1 MIPMRIGDVRTDS
14 SAKLA
19 YHVACGMVHRLDV
32 RGSENVTRL
41 AGKSAVITGGGTGI
55 GQAIALAFAREGA
68 QVVVAGRRKEKLD
81 ETLHLLQQAGC
92 SALAL
97 ECDVT
102 KAADTQRVV
111 KSAEGAFGKVNVLVN
126 NAGALS
132 VSTVEDITEED
143 WDRVMATNVKG
154 PFLMSR
160 AALPA
165 MRRAGGGSIINVG
178 SVLGI
183 VAIRDRAAY
192 CASKGGVS
200 MLTKAMAL
208 DHAQDNIRV
217 NCVCPSIVE
226 SDMTRN
232 LFAETEAGQQARESR
247 LASIPLGRFGKPA
260 DIAGLTVFLASEESS
275 WMTGTVIPVD
285 GGVTAY

>member
-1 MIPMRIGDVRTDS
+1 
-14 SAKLA
+14 
-19 YHVACGMVHRLDV
+19 MVHRLDV
-32 RGSENVTRL
+32 GGRENVTRL

-68 QVVVAGRRKEKLD
+68 QVAIAGRRKNKLED
-81 ETLHLLQQAGC
+81 TLRLMQEAGC
-92 SALAL
+92 SSLAL

-102 KAADTQRVV
+102 KAADTERAV
-111 KSAEGAFGKVNVLVN
+111 KSAEAAFGKVDVLVN

-132 VSTVEDITEED
+132 VSTVESIAEDD

-154 PFLMSR
+154 PYLMSR

-192 CASKGGVS
+192 CASKGAVS
-200 MLTKAMAL
+200 MLTRAMAL
-208 DHAQDNIRV
+208 DHARDNIRV

-226 SDMTRN
+226 SDMTQN
-232 LFAETEAGQQARESR
+232 LFAETETGRKARDNR
-247 LASIPLGRFGKPA
+247 LATIPLGRFGKPT

>member
-1 MIPMRIGDVRTDS
+1 V
-14 SAKLA
+14 
-19 YHVACGMVHRLDV
+19 
-32 RGSENVTRL
+32 
-41 AGKSAVITGGGTGI
+41 GGTGI

-81 ETLHLLQQAGC
+81 ATLRLLQQPGC
-92 SALAL
+92 SALAF

-102 KAADTQRVV
+102 KAADTLRLV
-111 KSAEGAFGKVNVLVN
+111 KSAEDAFGKVNVLVN

-132 VSTVEDITEED
+132 VSTVENISEEE
-143 WDRVMATNVKG
+143 WDHVMATNVKG

-160 AALPA
+160 VALPA

-178 SVLGI
+178 SVLGL

-192 CASKGGVS
+192 CASKGAVT
-200 MLTKAMAL
+200 MLTRAMAL
-208 DHAQDNIRV
+208 DHAHDNIRV
-217 NCVCPSIVE
+217 NCLCPSIVE
-226 SDMTRN
+226 SDMTKD
-232 LFAETEAGQQARESR
+232 LFADSEAGRQARESR

-260 DIAGLTVFLASEESS
+260 DVAGLAVFLASEESS

>member
-1 MIPMRIGDVRTDS
+1 M
-14 SAKLA
+14 
-19 YHVACGMVHRLDV
+19 
-32 RGSENVTRL
+32 TRL
-41 AGKSAVITGGGTGI
+41 TGKSAVITGGGTGI

-68 QVVVAGRRKEKLD
+68 QVAVAGRRKEKLD

-92 SALAL
+92 SALAF

-111 KSAEGAFGKVNVLVN
+111 KSAEDAFGKVNVLVN

-132 VSTVEDITEED
+132 VSTVENITEED

-232 LFAETEAGQQARESR
+232 LFAETEVGQQARESR

>member
-1 MIPMRIGDVRTDS
+1 M
-14 SAKLA
+14 
-19 YHVACGMVHRLDV
+19 
-32 RGSENVTRL
+32 TRL

-68 QVVVAGRRKEKLD
+68 QVAVVGRRKEKLD
-81 ETLHLLQQAGC
+81 ETLRLLHQAGC
-92 SALAL
+92 PKLAL

-102 KAADTQRVV
+102 KAADTERAV
-111 KSAEGAFGKVNVLVN
+111 KSAEDAFGKLNVLVN

-132 VSTVEDITEED
+132 VSTVENISEED
-143 WDRVMATNVKG
+143 WDRVMATNIKG

-192 CASKGGVS
+192 CTSKGAVT
-200 MLTKAMAL
+200 MLTRAMSL
-208 DHAQDNIRV
+208 DHAHDHIRV

-232 LFAETEAGQQARESR
+232 LFAETEAGRQARESR

-260 DIAGLTVFLASEESS
+260 DIAGVAVFLASEESS

>member
-1 MIPMRIGDVRTDS
+1 M
-14 SAKLA
+14 
-19 YHVACGMVHRLDV
+19 
-32 RGSENVTRL
+32 TRL
-41 AGKSAVITGGGTGI
+41 TGKSALITGGGTGI
-55 GQAIALAFAREGA
+55 GQAIALDFAREGA

-132 VSTVEDITEED
+132 VSTVENITEED

-232 LFAETEAGQQARESR
+232 LFAETEVGQQARESR

>member
-1 MIPMRIGDVRTDS
+1 M
-14 SAKLA
+14 
-19 YHVACGMVHRLDV
+19 
-32 RGSENVTRL
+32 TRL
-41 AGKSAVITGGGTGI
+41 AGKSAVIAGGGTGI

-68 QVVVAGRRKEKLD
+68 RVAVAGRRKGKLD
-81 ETLHLLQQAGC
+81 ETVRLLQQAGY

-102 KAADTQRVV
+102 KAAHTERVV
-111 KSAEGAFGKVNVLVN
+111 KAAEDAFGKVNVLVN

-132 VSTVEDITEED
+132 VSTVENISEAD

-160 AALPA
+160 ATLHA
-165 MRRAGGGSIINVG
+165 MRRASGGSIINVG
-178 SVLGI
+178 SVLGL

-192 CASKGGVS
+192 CASKGGVA
-200 MLTKAMAL
+200 MLTRALAL
-208 DHAQDNIRV
+208 DHAHDHIRV
-217 NCVCPSIVE
+217 NCLCPSIVE
-226 SDMTRN
+226 SDMTQN
-232 LFAETEAGQQARESR
+232 LFAETEAGRHARESR

-260 DIAGLTVFLASEESS
+260 DIAGLAVFLASEESS

-285 GGVTAY
+285 GGVTAN

>member
-1 MIPMRIGDVRTDS
+1 M
-14 SAKLA
+14 
-19 YHVACGMVHRLDV
+19 
-32 RGSENVTRL
+32 TRL

-68 QVVVAGRRKEKLD
+68 QVAVAGRRREKLD
-81 ETLHLLQQAGC
+81 ETLYLLQQAGC

-102 KAADTQRVV
+102 IAADTQRLV
-111 KSAEGAFGKVNVLVN
+111 KTTEDAFGKVNVLVN

-132 VSTVEDITEED
+132 VSTVENISEND
-143 WDRVMATNVKG
+143 WDWVMATNVKG

-192 CASKGGVS
+192 CASKGGVT

-208 DHAQDNIRV
+208 DHAHDNIRV

-260 DIAGLTVFLASEESS
+260 DIAGLAVFMASEESS
-275 WMTGTVIPVD
+275 WMTGSVIPVD

>member
-1 MIPMRIGDVRTDS
+1 M
-14 SAKLA
+14 
-19 YHVACGMVHRLDV
+19 
-32 RGSENVTRL
+32 TRL
-41 AGKSAVITGGGTGI
+41 TGKSALITGGGTGI

-68 QVVVAGRRKEKLD
+68 QVAVAGRRKNKLE

-102 KAADTQRVV
+102 KAADTIRTI
-111 KSAEGAFGKVNVLVN
+111 KSAEDAFGKLNVLVN

-132 VSTVEDITEED
+132 VSTVETIAEDD
-143 WDRVMATNVKG
+143 WDRVMATNIKG

-192 CASKGGVS
+192 CASKGGVTL
-200 MLTKAMAL
+200 LTRAMAL

-217 NCVCPSIVE
+217 NCLCPSIVV
-226 SDMTRN
+226 SDMTQN
-232 LFAETEAGQQARESR
+232 LFAETEAGRLARESR
-247 LASIPLGRFGKPA
+247 LASIPLGRFGKPN
-260 DIAGLTVFLASEESS
+260 DIAGLAVFLASDESS

>member
-1 MIPMRIGDVRTDS
+1 
-14 SAKLA
+14 
-19 YHVACGMVHRLDV
+19 
-32 RGSENVTRL
+32 VTRL

-102 KAADTQRVV
+102 KATDPQRVV
-111 KSAEGAFGKVNVLVN
+111 KSAEDAFGKVNVLVN

-132 VSTVEDITEED
+132 VSTVENITEED

-232 LFAETEAGQQARESR
+232 LFAETEVGQQARESR

>member
-1 MIPMRIGDVRTDS
+1 M
-14 SAKLA
+14 
-19 YHVACGMVHRLDV
+19 
-32 RGSENVTRL
+32 TRL
-41 AGKSAVITGGGTGI
+41 AGKSALITGGGTGI

-68 QVVVAGRRKEKLD
+68 RVAVAGRRKEKLN
-81 ETLHLLQQAGC
+81 ETLHLLQQVGC

-102 KAADTQRVV
+102 KPADTLRAV
-111 KSAEGAFGKVNVLVN
+111 KAAEDAFGNVNVLVN
-126 NAGALS
+126 NAGTLS
-132 VSTVEDITEED
+132 VSTIENIAEED
-143 WDRVMATNVKG
+143 WDRVMCTNIKG

-160 AALPA
+160 AALSA

-178 SVLGI
+178 SVLGM

-192 CASKGGVS
+192 CASKGAVT

-208 DHAQDNIRV
+208 DHAHDNIRV
-217 NCVCPSIVE
+217 NCLCPSIVE

-232 LFAETEAGQQARESR
+232 LFAETEAGRQARESR

-260 DIAGLTVFLASEESS
+260 DIAGLAVFLASEESS

>member
-1 MIPMRIGDVRTDS
+1 M
-14 SAKLA
+14 
-19 YHVACGMVHRLDV
+19 
-32 RGSENVTRL
+32 TRL

-102 KAADTQRVV
+102 KATDPQRVV
-111 KSAEGAFGKVNVLVN
+111 KSAEDAFGKVNVLVN

-132 VSTVEDITEED
+132 VSTVENITEED

-232 LFAETEAGQQARESR
+232 LFAETEVGQQARESR

>member
-1 MIPMRIGDVRTDS
+1 M
-14 SAKLA
+14 
-19 YHVACGMVHRLDV
+19 
-32 RGSENVTRL
+32 TRL
-41 AGKSAVITGGGTGI
+41 AGKSAVVTGGGTGI

-68 QVVVAGRRKEKLD
+68 QVAVAGRRKEKLD
-81 ETLHLLQQAGC
+81 ETLRLLQQAGC

-102 KAADTQRVV
+102 NAVDAQRVV
-111 KSAEGAFGKVNVLVN
+111 KSAEDAFGKVNVLVN

-132 VSTVEDITEED
+132 VSTVENITEED

-160 AALPA
+160 AALSA

-208 DHAQDNIRV
+208 DHAHDHIRV
-217 NCVCPSIVE
+217 NCLCPSIVE

-232 LFAETEAGQQARESR
+232 LFAETEAGRQARESR

-260 DIAGLTVFLASEESS
+260 DIAGLAVFLASEESS

>member
-1 MIPMRIGDVRTDS
+1 M
-14 SAKLA
+14 
-19 YHVACGMVHRLDV
+19 
-32 RGSENVTRL
+32 TRL

-132 VSTVEDITEED
+132 VSTVENITEED

-232 LFAETEAGQQARESR
+232 LFAETEVGQQARESR

>member
-1 MIPMRIGDVRTDS
+1 
-14 SAKLA
+14 
-19 YHVACGMVHRLDV
+19 
-32 RGSENVTRL
+32 VTRL

-68 QVVVAGRRKEKLD
+68 QVAVAGRRKEKLD
-81 ETLHLLQQAGC
+81 ATLRLLQQAGC

-102 KAADTQRVV
+102 KSADTQRLV
-111 KSAEGAFGKVNVLVN
+111 KSAEDAFGKVNVLVN
-126 NAGALS
+126 NAGTLS
-132 VSTVEDITEED
+132 VATIETIVEED
-143 WDRVMATNVKG
+143 WDHVMATNLKG

-160 AALPA
+160 AALQA

-178 SVLGI
+178 SVLGM

-192 CASKGGVS
+192 CASKGGVT

-208 DHAQDNIRV
+208 DHADDHIRV
-217 NCVCPSIVE
+217 NCLCPSIVE
-226 SDMTRN
+226 SDMTQN
-232 LFAETEAGQQARESR
+232 LFADTEAGRQARENR
-247 LASIPLGRFGKPA
+247 LASIPLGRFGKPV
-260 DIAGLTVFLASEESS
+260 DIAGLAVFLASEESS

>member
-1 MIPMRIGDVRTDS
+1 
-14 SAKLA
+14 
-19 YHVACGMVHRLDV
+19 
-32 RGSENVTRL
+32 VTRL
-41 AGKSAVITGGGTGI
+41 AGKCAVITGGGTGI

-68 QVVVAGRRKEKLD
+68 QVAVAGRRKNKLD
-81 ETLHLLQQAGC
+81 ETLRLLQQAGC

-102 KAADTQRVV
+102 KAADTERVV
-111 KSAEGAFGKVNVLVN
+111 KSAEDVFGKVNVLVN

-132 VSTVEDITEED
+132 VSTIESIAEED
-143 WDRVMATNVKG
+143 WDRVMAINAKG

-160 AALPA
+160 ASLPA
-165 MRRAGGGSIINVG
+165 MRRSGGGSIINVG

-192 CASKGGVS
+192 CASKGGVT

-208 DHAQDNIRV
+208 DHAHDNIRV

-232 LFAETEAGQQARESR
+232 LFAETEVGREARESR
-247 LASIPLGRFGKPA
+247 LASIPLGRFGKPT
-260 DIAGLTVFLASEESS
+260 DIAGLAVFLASEESS

>member
-1 MIPMRIGDVRTDS
+1 M
-14 SAKLA
+14 
-19 YHVACGMVHRLDV
+19 
-32 RGSENVTRL
+32 TRL

-68 QVVVAGRRKEKLD
+68 QVAVAGRRKERLD
-81 ETLHLLQQAGC
+81 ETLRLLQQSGC

-102 KAADTQRVV
+102 KAADTLRLV
-111 KSAEGAFGKVNVLVN
+111 KSAEDAFGKVNVLVN

-132 VSTVEDITEED
+132 VSTVENISEEE
-143 WDRVMATNVKG
+143 WDHVMATNVKG

-160 AALPA
+160 VALPA

-178 SVLGI
+178 SVLGL

-192 CASKGGVS
+192 CASKGAVT
-200 MLTKAMAL
+200 MLTRAMAL
-208 DHAQDNIRV
+208 DHAHDNIRV
-217 NCVCPSIVE
+217 NCLCPSIVE
-226 SDMTRN
+226 SDMTKD
-232 LFAETEAGQQARESR
+232 LFADSEAGRQARESR

-260 DIAGLTVFLASEESS
+260 DVAGLAVFLASEESS

>member
-1 MIPMRIGDVRTDS
+1 M
-14 SAKLA
+14 
-19 YHVACGMVHRLDV
+19 
-32 RGSENVTRL
+32 TRL

-68 QVVVAGRRKEKLD
+68 QVAIAGRRKNKLE
-81 ETLHLLQQAGC
+81 ETLRLMQEAGC

-102 KAADTQRVV
+102 KAADTERAV
-111 KSAEGAFGKVNVLVN
+111 KSAEAAFGKVDVLVN

-132 VSTVEDITEED
+132 VSTVESIAEDD
-143 WDRVMATNVKG
+143 WDRVMATNIKG
-154 PFLMSR
+154 PYLMSR

-192 CASKGGVS
+192 CASKGAVS
-200 MLTKAMAL
+200 MLTRAMAL
-208 DHAQDNIRV
+208 DHARDNIRV

-226 SDMTRN
+226 SDMTQN
-232 LFAETEAGQQARESR
+232 LFAETEAGRKARDNR
-247 LASIPLGRFGKPA
+247 LATIPLGRFGKPT
-260 DIAGLTVFLASEESS
+260 DIAGLAVFLASEESS

>member
-1 MIPMRIGDVRTDS
+1 
-14 SAKLA
+14 
-19 YHVACGMVHRLDV
+19 MVHRLDV

-68 QVVVAGRRKEKLD
+68 QVAVAGRRKEKLD
-81 ETLHLLQQAGC
+81 ATLRLLQEAGC

-102 KAADTQRVV
+102 KAEDTLRTV
-111 KSAEGAFGKVNVLVN
+111 KAAEDAFGKVNVLVN
-126 NAGALS
+126 NAGSLS
-132 VSTVEDITEED
+132 VSRVENITEAD
-143 WDRVMATNVKG
+143 WDRVMAANVKG
-154 PFLMSR
+154 PFLMCR

-165 MRRAGGGSIINVG
+165 MRRAGGGSVINVG

-192 CASKGGVS
+192 CASKGAVT
-200 MLTKAMAL
+200 MLTKAMTL
-208 DHAQDNIRV
+208 DHAPDNIRV
-217 NCVCPSIVE
+217 NCLCPSIVE

-232 LFAETEAGQQARESR
+232 LFADTDAGRQARESR

-260 DIAGLTVFLASEESS
+260 DIAGLAVFLASEESS

>member
-1 MIPMRIGDVRTDS
+1 
-14 SAKLA
+14 
-19 YHVACGMVHRLDV
+19 MVHRLDV
-32 RGSENVTRL
+32 GGRENVTRL
-41 AGKSAVITGGGTGI
+41 AGKSALITGGGTGI
-55 GQAIALAFAREGA
+55 GQAMALAFAREGA
-68 QVVVAGRRKEKLD
+68 QVAVAGRRKSKLE
-81 ETLHLLQQAGC
+81 ETLRLIGDTGC

-102 KAADTQRVV
+102 KAADTIRAV
-111 KSAEGAFGKVNVLVN
+111 KSAEDAFGKLNILVN

-132 VSTVEDITEED
+132 VSTVETISEDD
-143 WDRVMATNVKG
+143 WDDVMAANIKG

-192 CASKGGVS
+192 CASKGAVS
-200 MLTKAMAL
+200 MLTRAMAL
-208 DHAQDNIRV
+208 DHAHDQIRV
-217 NCVCPSIVE
+217 NCLCPSIVE

-232 LFAETEAGQQARESR
+232 LFAETEAGRQARESR
-247 LASIPLGRFGKPA
+247 LASIPLGRFGKP
-260 DIAGLTVFLASEESS
+260 DDVAGLAVFLASDESS

>member
-1 MIPMRIGDVRTDS
+1 
-14 SAKLA
+14 
-19 YHVACGMVHRLDV
+19 MVHRLDV
-32 RGSENVTRL
+32 GGRENVTRL
-41 AGKSAVITGGGTGI
+41 AGKSALITGGGTGI
-55 GQAIALAFAREGA
+55 GQAMALAFAREGA
-68 QVVVAGRRKEKLD
+68 QVAIAGRRKSKLE
-81 ETLHLLQQAGC
+81 ETLRLIGDTGC

-102 KAADTQRVV
+102 KAADTIRAV
-111 KSAEGAFGKVNVLVN
+111 KSAEDAFGKLNILVN

-132 VSTVEDITEED
+132 VSTVETIAEDD
-143 WDRVMATNVKG
+143 WDDVMAANIKG

-192 CASKGGVS
+192 CASKGAVS
-200 MLTKAMAL
+200 MLTRAMAL
-208 DHAQDNIRV
+208 DHAHDQIRV
-217 NCVCPSIVE
+217 NCLCPSIVE

-232 LFAETEAGQQARESR
+232 LFAETEAGRQARESR
-247 LASIPLGRFGKPA
+247 LASIPLGRFGKPD
-260 DIAGLTVFLASEESS
+260 DIAGLAVFLASDESS

>member
-1 MIPMRIGDVRTDS
+1 
-14 SAKLA
+14 
-19 YHVACGMVHRLDV
+19 MVHRLDV
-32 RGSENVTRL
+32 RGRENVTRL

-68 QVVVAGRRKEKLD
+68 QVVVAGRRKAKLE
-81 ETLHLLQQAGC
+81 ETLLLLNQAGC

-102 KAADTQRVV
+102 RAADTLRAI
-111 KSAEGAFGKVNVLVN
+111 KSAEDAFGKMNVLVN

-132 VSTVEDITEED
+132 VSTVENIPED
-143 WDRVMATNVKG
+143 EWDQVIATNVKG

-165 MRRAGGGSIINVG
+165 MRRAGGGSIINIG

-192 CASKGGVS
+192 CASKGGVT

-208 DHAQDNIRV
+208 DHAHDNIRV
-217 NCVCPSIVE
+217 NCLCPSIVE

-232 LFAETEAGQQARESR
+232 LFAETEAGRQARESR

-260 DIAGLTVFLASEESS
+260 DIAGLAVFLASQESS

-285 GGVTAY
+285 GGVTSY

>member
-1 MIPMRIGDVRTDS
+1 
-14 SAKLA
+14 
-19 YHVACGMVHRLDV
+19 
-32 RGSENVTRL
+32 VTRL

-111 KSAEGAFGKVNVLVN
+111 KSAEDAFGKVNVLVN

-132 VSTVEDITEED
+132 VSTVENITEED

-208 DHAQDNIRV
+208 DQAQDNIRV